1 MPTLPLQHRTELV
14 TAPAITPVSLIEVKA
29 HLRVEHNDDDALIA
43 RLISTAVTYVDVK
56 GILGKAMIT
65 QTWGEWF
72 APNPGTVTLG
82 LGPVQSVSAI
92 KYYDTDNE
100 LQTAT
105 LSNFYVLGTGGRTTI
120 KPKAGYSWPTTFTR
134 DDAIKVEYVIGY
146 GDNQGDVPE
155 TVRHGLMLLIAHW
168 YENRE
173 NELMGTISKN
183 LPYGFEALMDYE
195 RGSWY
200 G

>member
-1 MPTLPLQHRTELV
+1 MLKFMR
-14 TAPAITPVSLIEVKA
+14 AIYLAFKNVK
-29 HLRVEHNDDDALIA
+29 LLLDNIQ
-43 RLISTAVTYVDVK
+43 RLK
-56 GILGKAMIT
+56 
-65 QTWGEWF
+65 F
-72 APNPGTVTLG
+72 
-82 LGPVQSVSAI
+82 
-92 KYYDTDNE
+92 
-100 LQTAT
+100 
-105 LSNFYVLGTGGRTTI
+105 TI
-120 KPKAGYSWPTTFTR
+120 V
-134 DDAIKVEYVIGY
+134 IIGY
-146 GDNQGDVPE
+146 GDNPGDVPE